1 MKIEQ
6 KIVVSITFNLGLILL
21 IGLFSLQDLN
31 LVLTK
36 LRFTAIAD
44 EFNASFLEMR
54 LSEKNYF
61 LYQDASAL
69 DEIHGNLERTMASI
83 DSASTDI
90 ASAIGNENLR
100 TLKIYV
106 HGYAAVVEEVRAGR
120 MRDSTARDLL
130 RKEGRK
136 LKDFSENVTRAERDR
151 VKGIISSSKKV
162 FFYSFG
168 AVFLLALGVSHFIS
182 QKILRSLRAI
192 ETVAKAISAGNFDT
206 VGGELPHDEMGTV
219 LQAVN
224 SMSEELK
231 NREEAL
237 IQSKKLASIGILTA
251 GVAHELT
258 NPLNNISMIAQNYAE
273 YYDQLSRE
281 QRIDLMSQV
290 DGQAH
295 RIEEIVRNL
304 LDFSKPKEANLEV
317 SEINETIRTALR
329 LIQNTLDISNI
340 EPRLALAE
348 RLPPVFIDRHQ
359 IEQVFLNLVVNA
371 TQAMA
376 PGGTLTIATGFDA
389 VDDLVRVEV
398 RDTGRGIAP
407 EHLPHIFDP
416 FFSTKGV
423 EGTGLG
429 LSVSY
434 GIIRNHRGSIKVKS
448 TVGVGTTFV
457 IELPRYHEPPR
468 AEKAG
473 G

>member
-1 MKIEQ
+1 
-6 KIVVSITFNLGLILL
+6 
-21 IGLFSLQDLN
+21 
-31 LVLTK
+31 
-36 LRFTAIAD
+36 
-44 EFNASFLEMR
+44 
-54 LSEKNYF
+54 
-61 LYQDASAL
+61 
-69 DEIHGNLERTMASI
+69 
-83 DSASTDI
+83 
-90 ASAIGNENLR
+90 
-100 TLKIYV
+100 
-106 HGYAAVVEEVRAGR
+106 
-120 MRDSTARDLL
+120 
-130 RKEGRK
+130 
-136 LKDFSENVTRAERDR
+136 
-151 VKGIISSSKKV
+151 
-162 FFYSFG
+162 
-168 AVFLLALGVSHFIS
+168 
-182 QKILRSLRAI
+182 
-192 ETVAKAISAGNFDT
+192 
-206 VGGELPHDEMGTV
+206 
-219 LQAVN
+219 
-224 SMSEELK
+224 MSEELK